1 MGKMIVYT
9 NIQHGR
15 EAEFHEWYE
24 STHLP
29 EVLALGP
36 FKAAQR
42 FAVSQTQVFEDQSH
56 VHVAIYEFEGSAEA
70 AREAML
76 AGSGTFQMS
85 DAMCDPPVV
94 ILEESGVLQR
104 SS

>member
-1 MGKMIVYT
+1 MIVYT
-9 NIQHGR
+9 NFEPGR

-24 STHLP
+24 NTHLP

-42 FAVSQTQVFEDQSH
+42 FAVSKTQIFEDQSH
-56 VHVAIYEFEGSAEA
+56 VHVAIYEFDGSAEA
-70 AREAML
+70 AREIML
-76 AGSGTFQMS
+76 ASSDNFQLS
-85 DAMCDPPVV
+85 DAMCDPHVV
-94 ILEESGVLQR
+94 ILEEIGARQH